1 MKKMVSIL
9 LSLTVFV
16 AMLGTTAAA
25 NNSTETVE
33 FVDIWNTLRASGD
46 MIVNDDGLL
55 AVNEHNKLTTTPGYD
70 EFIRLVTVC
79 NESIV
84 AGILVA
90 DAETC
95 EVTSVLQ
102 QENEYVPNGMMR
114 TISGSDTGI
123 SPMNAAHGCSVQACN
138 LLNMCQNNY
147 DTLHEYHMDML
158 QLVLVN
164 PNLSPGGATVGFW
177 VSKVEPGGDWDYKV
191 QPGFAPY
198 NSMFCC
204 YFNSNFNHVT
214 SEYIGNFNY
223 GYTGSYLFDLETLH
237 LGSKVV
243 SGFDPADVTDWPAI
257 DAGFENAPN
266 T

>member
-55 AVNEHNKLTTTPGYD
+55 FVNANNKLASAPDYD
-70 EFIRLVTVC
+70 EFMRLVNVC
-79 NESIV
+79 NESII
-84 AGILVA
+84 AGVLVA

-95 EVTSVLQ
+95 DIASVLQ
-102 QENEYVPNGMMR
+102 PETEFVPNGMMQK
-114 TISGSDTGI
+114 INNLDVSI
-123 SPMNAAHGCSVQACN
+123 SPMNAAHGCSVQACS
-138 LLNMCQNNY
+138 LLNMCQKNY
-147 DTLHEYHMDML
+147 NTLDEYHKDML

-164 PNLSPGGATVGFW
+164 PNLSPWGATVGFW
-177 VSKVEPGGDWDYKV
+177 ISKVEPGGDWDYKV

-204 YFNSNFNHVT
+204 YFDSNFNHVT

-223 GYTGSYLFDLETLH
+223 GYTGSYLFDLDTLH
-237 LGSKVV
+237 WGSSAV
-243 SGFDPADVTDWPAI
+243 SGFDPADVSDWPAI